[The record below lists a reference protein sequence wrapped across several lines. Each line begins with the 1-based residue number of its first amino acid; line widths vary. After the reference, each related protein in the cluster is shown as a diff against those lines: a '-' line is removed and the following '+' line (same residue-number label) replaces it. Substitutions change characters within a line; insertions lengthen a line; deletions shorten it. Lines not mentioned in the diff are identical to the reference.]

1 MFYVL
6 VINTARSKESGVEPV
21 HELIQRWS
29 LWKSTPHSYVMMKN
43 KEVMTIERFLGFTGS
58 FFKILNHF

>member
-29 LWKSTPHSYVMMKN
+29 LWKSTPHSYVMMQN

-58 FFKILNHF
+58 FLKF